1 MRTLK
6 SVAVISMT
14 QTARDSRVLRHV
26 AALSTVFHVTTIG
39 YGPSPAGV
47 YRHISIPR
55 SLPYLPL
62 NLTALVPHI
71 LRIFRLSSSRTSA
84 VRFVKTALCQIDVD
98 AVLLNDVQTLPLMS
112 TIQVPVVVD
121 MHEYA
126 PLEMEEDWR
135 FRVFL
140 MAYYNWLCARYLP
153 RANRIST
160 VSNGLASEFSRVF
173 GVDCSVVLNARREL
187 DIRFR
192 PSSFPP
198 LRLVHSG
205 LAAKARRLEVM
216 IDAVQDLPNVQLDLY
231 LVPAPR
237 QSRTL
242 NRLKRR
248 ASQAGNVRVM
258 DPVLSDELPSVIS
271 NYHLALVYLAPSSF
285 SLKHCMPN
293 KLFDSIQARVGIVSG
308 PLPDVVEFCRE
319 TGVGV
324 WTDDFSASCL
334 RELLIELTPQ
344 KVNALR
350 QASNEAAGKFNEQSE
365 AAKLLDMLQGVTYS
379 SSEPK

>member
-1 MRTLK
+1 LN
-6 SVAVISMT
+6 SVAVVSMT
-14 QTARDSRVLRHV
+14 HTARDNRVLRHI
-26 AALSTVFHVTTIG
+26 AALSTTFRVITIG

-47 YRHISIPR
+47 YRHISIPP
-55 SLPYLPL
+55 SLAYLPL
-62 NLTALVPHI
+62 NFTAIAPHL

-84 VRFVKTALCQIDVD
+84 VRFVRTALCQINVD

-140 MAYYNWLCARYLP
+140 MTYYKWLCARYLP
-153 RANRIST
+153 RASRIST
-160 VSNGLASEFSRVF
+160 VSNGLANEFRRVF
-173 GVDCSVVLNARREL
+173 GVDCSVILNARREL
-187 DIRFR
+187 DIRTR
-192 PSSFPP
+192 PSVFPP

-216 IDAVQDLPNVQLDLY
+216 IDAVRDLRNVELDLY

-248 ASQAGNVRVM
+248 ASQTGNVRVM
-258 DPVLSDELPSVIS
+258 DPVLSDDLPTVIS

-285 SLKHCMPN
+285 SLKYCMPN
-293 KLFDSIQARVGIVSG
+293 KLFDSIQARVGIVSS

-324 WTDDFSASCL
+324 WTENFSASCL
-334 RELLIELTPQ
+334 RELLTELTPQ
-344 KVNALR
+344 KVDTLR
-350 QASNEAAGKFNEQSE
+350 QASDAAARKFNEESE
-365 AAKLLDMLQGVTYS
+365 STKLLNMVQGITHS
-379 SSEPK
+379 FNRPK